1 MMANQLKTILYV
13 EDDPDILTIAKVA
26 LEKVGDFD
34 VQACSSGVE
43 ALAILEAYRPDL
55 IILDVMMPDMDGP
68 ETLRRIRKI
77 PELVN
82 TPVIFLTAKVQRTE
96 VVRYKEMGAVEVI
109 PKPFDPMTLAQTI
122 SEIWSGVKHLDKLSS

>member
-1 MMANQLKTILYV
+1 MANQLKTILYV

-26 LEKVGDFD
+26 LENVGDFD
-34 VQACSSGVE
+34 VRACSSGAE
-43 ALAILEAYRPDL
+43 ALAILEVYRPDL
-55 IILDVMMPDMDGP
+55 IMLDVMMPDMDGP

-82 TPVIFLTAKVQRTE
+82 TPVIFLTAKVQRNE

-109 PKPFDPMTLAQTI
+109 PKPFDPMTLAQKI
-122 SEIWSGVKHLDKLSS
+122 SKIWLGVKHLDKLSS